1 MTSPR
6 RYPLVAGEM
15 ATCFDRDP
23 KGERV
28 KLVLAI
34 ADEWPAWQIQRE
46 DGTRDIVLAGY
57 LQASPGGLT

>member
-28 KLVLAI
+28 RLL
-34 ADEWPAWQIQRE
+34 DENTKIVWRVRRE
-46 DGTRDIVLAGY
+46 DGSIDEILAGY
-57 LQASPGGLT
+57 LQAGDIV